1 MHRLLGKISLA
12 LVLLL
17 LSAAPSFGWVPWAA
31 AARAAKTL
39 QYDRGTVETLS
50 GTVIEVEH
58 QAPARFDRLS
68 RVHLL
73 LRTGGSMIEV
83 QLGPESWLA
92 RHHFT
97 LAPGDQVT
105 ITGSRINRLRQ
116 SFLIAAKVQ
125 KGTQVLLLRDDNGRP
140 LWTRS
145 RNLH

>member
-1 MHRLLGKISLA
+1 MGRLAGKISLA
-12 LVLLL
+12 LTLIL
-17 LSAAPSFGWVPWAA
+17 LSAVPSFGRMPWAA

-58 QAPARFDRLS
+58 LAPARFDRLS

-73 LRTGGSMIEV
+73 LRTSGSMIEV

-92 RHHFT
+92 RHNFNLT
-97 LAPGDQVT
+97 PGDQVT

-125 KGTQVLLLRDDNGRP
+125 KGNQVLKLRDDNGRP

-145 RNLH
+145 RNLP

>member
-1 MHRLLGKISLA
+1 M
-12 LVLLL
+12 
-17 LSAAPSFGWVPWAA
+17 
-31 AARAAKTL
+31 
-39 QYDRGTVETLS
+39 ETLS

-58 QAPARFDRLS
+58 LTPERFNHLS

-73 LRTGGSMIEV
+73 LRTGWITIEG

-92 RHHFT
+92 RHNFM

-116 SFLIAAKVQ
+116 SFLIAGKVQ
-125 KGTQVLLLRDDNGRP
+125 KGNQVLLLRDDNGRP

-145 RNLH
+145 RNLP

>member
-1 MHRLLGKISLA
+1 VNRLVGKISLA
-12 LVLLL
+12 LALILLT
-17 LSAAPSFGWVPWAA
+17 AVPSFSWGPWVA

-50 GTVIEVEH
+50 GTVLEVEPL
-58 QAPARFDRLS
+58 APERFNRLS

-73 LRTGGSMIEV
+73 LRTGGAMIEV
-83 QLGPESWLA
+83 QLGPASWLA
-92 RHHFT
+92 QHNFN
-97 LAPGDQVT
+97 LAPGAQVT

-125 KGTQVLLLRDDNGRP
+125 KGNQVLLLRDDNGRP

-145 RNLH
+145 RNLP